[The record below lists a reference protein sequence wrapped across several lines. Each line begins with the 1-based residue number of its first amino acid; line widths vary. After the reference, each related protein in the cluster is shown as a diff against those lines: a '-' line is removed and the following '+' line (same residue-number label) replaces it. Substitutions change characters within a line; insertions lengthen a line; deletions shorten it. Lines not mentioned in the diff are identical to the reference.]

1 MTRPQGTARDR
12 LIVRV
17 ERAGAALGV
26 IAIIVM
32 VGSSMVM
39 RRRRGVETDAIPR
52 STVEQRA
59 FLADG
64 ECAVR
69 PNGAVVGKRVA
80 GTEASPGRPRSGYE
94 LEAID
99 ARRRFHVGEDE
110 VRIVPCVTLQR

>member
-1 MTRPQGTARDR
+1 MTRLQKSARDR

-26 IAIIVM
+26 LAILVM
-32 VGSSMVM
+32 VGSVMVM
-39 RRRRGVETDAIPR
+39 RRRGRVETDAIPR
-52 STVEQRA
+52 SAVEQRA
-59 FLADG
+59 LLATG

-69 PNGAVVGKRVA
+69 PNGVVVGKRVESA
-80 GTEASPGRPRSGYE
+80 DAVPGGSRGGYE

-99 ARRRFHVGEDE
+99 DRRRFRVGEDE